1 MTKRMN
7 SKMNRVYTK
16 VVHKRKP
23 FYALHVLDVQ
33 QKALE
38 LTKSR
43 MQVPRSATLAAK
55 GIAEKLL
62 DKEQ

>member
-23 FYALHVLDVQ
+23 FLRITRV
-33 QKALE
+33 
-38 LTKSR
+38 R
-43 MQVPRSATLAAK
+43 CATEST
-55 GIAEKLL
+55 GIDQE
-62 DKEQ
+62 